1 VWRSVFPA
9 RRCGPAG
16 QGGALPLRVGPGRP
30 PAPGKAHGP
39 PFVSCPNLSPCPCFP
54 VYPLHPLTPAP
65 RLSMSLY
72 YEPSAICR
80 QPALGSRLSSLG
92 TRHSDSPFPPS
103 LPCSLTPLPSAFC
116 SPAPP
121 TPDPRIKV
129 LASYVRLCYKPPRGV
144 RAASKMESGTWS
156 SGAWGLSGP
165 VGPHP
170 RPPRCAG
177 PHDREVP
184 GFHHVTVSDS
194 PFPRLPGPLS
204 LAPQPPLYTE
214 EALTRASANSHR
226 RIGFFCCLHS
236 RRLLLGNTLAY
247 VLFMVGF
254 RLC

>member
-1 VWRSVFPA
+1 MSHQPYAVSRRLALVSRRSSLVSRRSVSPLSPMLPYSPA
-9 RRCGPAG
+9 SC
-16 QGGALPLRVGPGRP
+16 LLP
-30 PAPGKAHGP
+30 PA
-39 PFVSCPNLSPCPCFP
+39 S
-54 VYPLHPLTPAP
+54 
-65 RLSMSLY
+65 
-72 YEPSAICR
+72 
-80 QPALGSRLSSLG
+80 
-92 TRHSDSPFPPS
+92 
-103 LPCSLTPLPSAFC
+103 C

-121 TPDPRIKV
+121 TPNPRIKV

-144 RAASKMESGTWS
+144 RAASKMKSGTWS

-165 VGPHP
+165 VGLHP

-194 PFPRLPGPLS
+194 PFPRFPGSLS

-214 EALTRASANSHR
+214 EALTRASADSHR

-236 RRLLLGNTLAY
+236 RQLLLGNTLAY